1 MQGNSW
7 CGTSAGTQFCS
18 VTDQRRTFGDLIAAA
33 SRVYESY
40 RSGSSLFAGASMPIL
55 FLVVFVVMAAFAL
68 LLPSILFV
76 LVNMGASQAGAT
88 ATLASY
94 SFAQF
99 LVGPMLGRMS
109 DRLGRRPILIYTLV
123 GSTLSYLFLILF
135 ASSPFSVL
143 VALLLAGVCAGNTAV
158 VLASVTDLTD
168 AENRAKGM
176 GLVGAGIGLAFTVGP
191 PLGAFLGGTNAGTAT
206 IFGPAL
212 VGIGLCGL
220 GLLGVLFKMKETLGK
235 AGDVTPSQVNR
246 LQAFAL
252 ILRRPVLMQICLM
265 MLFFTVPLSLMETTV
280 GFYAEIRF
288 LWGPRE
294 LGVMFFVIGM
304 TLMIVQGGLIGRLT
318 KLFGEKALARAGV
331 IMMGGGLFAI
341 ILSPKALF
349 IYPAVLLA
357 SVGVALFN
365 TSMSTLASHRSNPAE
380 RGMVMGVFQSMQ
392 SLGRSLA
399 PLAAGYLNQL
409 SNGLPMI
416 VGAAMIGCV
425 FFWILLLYGRI
436 DQAPVSEAAE

>member
-1 MQGNSW
+1 MYDGYW
-7 CGTSAGTQFCS
+7 
-18 VTDQRRTFGDLIAAA
+18 
-33 SRVYESY
+33 
-40 RSGSSLFAGASMPIL
+40 SGFSLFAGVSMPIL
-55 FLVVFVVMAAFAL
+55 FLVIFVVMAAFAL

-99 LVGPMLGRMS
+99 VVGPMLGRMS
-109 DRLGRRPILIYTLV
+109 DRLGRRPMLIYTLL

-135 ASSPFSVL
+135 ASSPNSVL
-143 VALLLAGVCAGNTAV
+143 IALVLAGICAGNTAV
-158 VLASVTDLTD
+158 VLAAVTDLTD

-191 PLGAFLGGTNAGTAT
+191 PLGAFLGGTDAGTAT

-212 VGIGLCGL
+212 VGMGLCGL
-220 GLLGVLFKMKETLGK
+220 GLLGVLFRMKETLDK
-235 AGDVTPSQVNR
+235 AGDVIPSQVNR
-246 LQAFAL
+246 MQAFAL

-280 GFYAEIRF
+280 GFYAETRF
-288 LWGPRE
+288 LWGPPE

-318 KLFGEKALARAGV
+318 KRFGEKSLARAGV

-341 ILSPKALF
+341 VLSPVSLF
-349 IYPAVLLA
+349 IYPAVMVA

-365 TSMSTLASHRSNPAE
+365 TSMSTLASHRSSPAE

-425 FFWILLLYGRI
+425 FFWMLLLYARI
-436 DQAPVSEAAE
+436 DQAPVSDAAE